1 MGTSFH
7 PLSRIGKYVARPT
20 RRRARGQPSQKQADS
35 VDVFPTRRCRRPGG
49 PCAIESFPE
58 AKSAPPDTGAGV
70 EWPFL
75 SGGIEA
81 MSILLIVLGG
91 VALLAVVGAAVGYYL
106 IKKYLTRS
114 QEGVHSTMS
123 DIVEEIDSYQEKTQ

>member
-1 MGTSFH
+1 
-7 PLSRIGKYVARPT
+7 
-20 RRRARGQPSQKQADS
+20 
-35 VDVFPTRRCRRPGG
+35 
-49 PCAIESFPE
+49 
-58 AKSAPPDTGAGV
+58 
-70 EWPFL
+70 
-75 SGGIEA
+75 